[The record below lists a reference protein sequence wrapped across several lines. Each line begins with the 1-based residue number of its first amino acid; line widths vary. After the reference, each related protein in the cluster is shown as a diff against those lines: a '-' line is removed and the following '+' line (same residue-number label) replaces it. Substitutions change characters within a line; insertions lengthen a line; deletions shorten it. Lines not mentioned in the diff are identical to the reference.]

1 MSTRAGTPFYV
12 APQVLQGKY
21 TYKCDMWSAGVILY
35 ILLCGYPP
43 FHGENDAE
51 ILARV
56 KVGRYK
62 FNEHDWKGV
71 SNEAK
76 DLVRKLMAFDP
87 HRKHLQ
93 QGFAFVQLSCR
104 TVHVRMTTPV
114 HDSHVELKGLST
126 KWHW

>member
-1 MSTRAGTPFYV
+1 MLLTDFGLATRFSNNSYMSTRAGTPFYV

-21 TYKCDMWSAGVILY
+21 TYKCDMWSVGVILY

-62 FNEHDWKGV
+62 FNEHDWKGI
-71 SNEAK
+71 SSEAK

-87 HRKHLQ
+87 HRK
-93 QGFAFVQLSCR
+93 
-104 TVHVRMTTPV
+104 P
-114 HDSHVELKGLST
+114 
-126 KWHW
+126 

>member
-1 MSTRAGTPFYV
+1 
-12 APQVLQGKY
+12 
-21 TYKCDMWSAGVILY
+21 MWSAGVILY

-56 KVGRYK
+56 KVGRYT

-87 HRKHLQ
+87 HRKHH
-93 QGFAFVQLSCR
+93 CR
-104 TVHVRMTTPV
+104 IRNIMTQK
-114 HDSHVELKGLST
+114 L
-126 KWHW
+126 